1 VKQLR
6 EQEKVDNI
14 KRVVMLDTQYRMH
27 PTLGDFISKQF
38 YEPEGLGILLSG
50 RAAQE
55 FDHTIPGY
63 KGKCA
68 AWLDVPLQDG
78 KEDRRGP
85 SRIRQVEARAIAKE
99 VKRIADSCGPSLS
112 IGVISFY
119 RAQCDLILESLVE
132 QGLAEKEDAEI
143 RIARPYRQTE
153 SGDERL
159 RVGTVDAFQ
168 GKEFDVVFLSI
179 VRANDTIIPDQKEG
193 KDRERLL
200 NGKYGHLRLANR
212 LNVAMSRQRK
222 LLVAVGDK
230 RMADG
235 PESEEAVPAL
245 AAFLKLC
252 SQEMANGR

>member
-1 VKQLR
+1 LVPCTQ
-6 EQEKVDNI
+6 VD
-14 KRVVMLDTQYRMH
+14 
-27 PTLGDFISKQF
+27 P
-38 YEPEGLGILLSG
+38 
-50 RAAQE
+50 AQD

-85 SRIRQVEARAIAKE
+85 SRIRLAEARAIAKE
-99 VKRIADSCGPSLS
+99 VKRIADSCGPTLS

-119 RAQCDLILESLVE
+119 RAQCDLILEAFVD
-132 QGLAEKEDAEI
+132 QGLAEEEDGEI
-143 RIARPYRQTE
+143 RIARSYRQTE

-179 VRANDTIIPDQKEG
+179 VRANDAVVSDQKEG
-193 KDRERLL
+193 DERERLL

-212 LNVAMSRQRK
+212 LEC
-222 LLVAVGDK
+222 GHEP
-230 RMADG
+230 
-235 PESEEAVPAL
+235 PEKAP
-245 AAFLKLC
+245 C
-252 SQEMANGR
+252 CRW